1 MSTMIDNPRPNR
13 IAKWVLFV
21 ASAAPILI
29 SVTDVLTVT
38 GPGDQKMSAGMGLV
52 FFFIPASF
60 FFALILA
67 VLTCARWSGATVGD
81 KLLGLLPLS
90 FPIVAILTV
99 SYL

>member
-1 MSTMIDNPRPNR
+1 MSTTIENPRPNQV
-13 IAKWVLFV
+13 AKWVLFV

-29 SVTDVLTVT
+29 GVADVLNVT

-60 FFALILA
+60 LFALILA
-67 VLTCARWSGATVGD
+67 VLTCARWRGSTVGD
-81 KLLGLLPLS
+81 KLLGLIPLS
-90 FPIVAILTV
+90 FPIVAILAV